1 MSITA
6 KPLGLHN
13 HLMNRSIGHSP
24 LGNRSPLGVSS
35 DWIQTFPVLQ
45 LSLEQSDRLSQNEG
59 AYNGFDFST
68 AERTTSEE
76 PRQGSTS
83 IDSASTN
90 IESQPIQ
97 AKEISESFVIPDAE
111 TDPAPTQV
119 TEILSSQI
127 DRLPL
132 APPEPLG
139 NRPVLDIVSQRS
151 TTSNSNIA
159 DAKEFDRS
167 RLSKSIETPVKTTPP
182 ESVEHSAPDL
192 PSQSE
197 DTTFEEL
204 PTPTIQRLIQTEV
217 ESDMLPLSAASSEVG
232 KLAEVPEHSVSNDV
246 EEAHSIQ
253 LDREPNFATPGT
265 PIEAITATITQPLSE
280 PVESESTI
288 DAKPNDEET
297 TFLEVN
303 SLDGD
308 VSSDRASVSDQ
319 LVSPKPS
326 NNTIS
331 SLIEPPQANKN
342 EQRTFN
348 NPSHHSAE
356 INLKPDSSTQINA
369 SEPTDTEDLGTT
381 SNKET
386 TPQSEQ
392 LISPFEPTSSSP
404 DIVSLSP
411 LDSLQESSE
420 RLSEAVIQPSLEQ
433 SNSSEDAT
441 QTISPAIETIGGAES
456 VKPISVTQII
466 SPAIEPEPI
475 KLTADPTPKISRLT
489 ILESASDL
497 VETPQTNA
505 DAPTIES
512 SDPASNLA
520 QIEAPVNLS
529 SSNINSEKLTV
540 DPTGS
545 IQPKLENIP
554 ADSRKIIARQNISEA
569 TQIQKKEPS
578 FQTLPPLGMIQP
590 LASDRTITPPSISPI
605 YPQEIEPSQKSL
617 SQSQEADQPSVS
629 EISSLTIAQS
639 SADSIQDSSSLKE
652 STKTDKT
659 PDSWSTIS
667 DLLNQSSTRQSE
679 EKSTV
684 SQERSWQDVADSL
697 TDISETPT
705 IQRDLQEFT
714 EGDYSINAP
723 RETASSETMIHL
735 RSLEQNQP
743 EAIAPTSP
751 QQTSPK
757 NSTTDDEQLEQLAWT
772 VYHQLRQRLALD
784 CERQGQ
790 LTHHPPWIEVVTPA
804 SPKITQSSTND
815 QSITNT
821 IEMLSPT
828 DAKLSQLTGEVYYRV
843 RSRLEVDRERYGRVI
858 TKI

>member
-13 HLMNRSIGHSP
+13 HLMNRSIGHNP

-45 LSLEQSDRLSQNEG
+45 LSLEQSDRLSQNES

-76 PRQGSTS
+76 PHQGSTS
-83 IDSASTN
+83 IDLTSTD

-97 AKEISESFVIPDAE
+97 AKEASESLIIPDAE
-111 TDPAPTQV
+111 TNPAPTQI

-127 DRLPL
+127 NRLPL
-132 APPEPLG
+132 APLEPLG

-151 TTSNSNIA
+151 TATNSNIA
-159 DAKEFDRS
+159 NVEEFDRS
-167 RLSKSIETPVKTTPP
+167 SLSKSIETPVKTTPL
-182 ESVEHSAPDL
+182 ESVEHSTPDL

-204 PTPTIQRLIQTEV
+204 PTPTIQRLTQTEV
-217 ESDMLPLSAASSEVG
+217 ESDILPLSAASSEVG

-253 LDREPNFATPGT
+253 LDREPNFATPST
-265 PIEAITATITQPLSE
+265 PIEAITATIAQPLSE

-326 NNTIS
+326 SNTIS
-331 SLIEPPQANKN
+331 SPIEPPQADRN

-356 INLKPDSSTQINA
+356 VNLKPDSSTQINA
-369 SEPTDTEDLGTT
+369 SELTDTKDLGTT

-386 TPQSEQ
+386 PAQSEQ
-392 LISPFEPTSSSP
+392 LTSPFEPTSSSP
-404 DIVSLSP
+404 DIVSSAP

-420 RLSEAVIQPSLEQ
+420 TVSESVIQPSLEQ
-433 SNSSEDAT
+433 SSSSEDAT
-441 QTISPAIETIGGAES
+441 QTISPAIGAIESTES
-456 VKPISVTQII
+456 VKPTSATQTI

-475 KLTADPTPKISRLT
+475 KSTADPTPEISRST
-489 ILESASDL
+489 ILEPASDL
-497 VETPQTNA
+497 IETPQANA
-505 DAPTIES
+505 GAPTIES
-512 SDPASNLA
+512 SAPASNFA

-540 DPTGS
+540 DPTES
-545 IQPKLENIP
+545 IQPKLENIQS
-554 ADSRKIIARQNISEA
+554 DSEKIIARQNTSET
-569 TQIQKKEPS
+569 TQIQTKEPS

-590 LASDRTITPPSISPI
+590 LASDRTITSPSISPS
-605 YPQEIEPSQKSL
+605 YPQRVEPSPEAL
-617 SQSQEADQPSVS
+617 GQSQEAEQPLS
-629 EISSLTIAQS
+629 ETSLIARS
-639 SADSIQDSSSLKE
+639 PADSIQDSPSLKE
-652 STKTDKT
+652 SAKTDKT

-684 SQERSWQDVADSL
+684 SQGRSWQDVADSL
-697 TDISETPT
+697 TDISEAPT

-714 EGDYSINAP
+714 EGDHSVNAP

-735 RSLEQNQP
+735 RSLEQTQP

-772 VYHQLRQRLALD
+772 VYHQLRQRLAFD

-790 LTHHPPWIEVVTPA
+790 LTHHPPWIEVVTLTL
-804 SPKITQSSTND
+804 PKITQSSTND

-828 DAKLSQLTGEVYYRV
+828 NAKLSQLTGEVYYRV
-843 RSRLEVDRERYGRVI
+843 RSRLEADRERYGVQNYYRF
-858 TKI
+858 